1 LQILFLIETEA
12 KMKRRDFLKAVG
24 YGAAALALSCST
36 NTMQSAQ
43 HRKKP
48 NIVYILAD
56 DLGYAELGCYGQKK
70 IKTPNIDKLA
80 AEGMKF
86 TQHYSGNPVCAP
98 SRCALMTGLHT
109 GHTQVR
115 GNKQVGGDKGWV
127 LGSTTGGQWPIRAD
141 TVTVAKILKEAGYT
155 TGAFGK
161 WGLGRAGTTG
171 DPNKQG
177 FDHFYGYIC
186 QRQAHTYYPNHL
198 WRDGQ
203 IEWLDDN
210 KDGQEKVYSHDLIA
224 AEALKF
230 VKANKD
236 RPFFLYIPFTIPH
249 VALQVPEDSLAE
261 YKGKWPDP
269 PYKGDKGYFPHPNP
283 RACYAGM
290 VTRMDRDVG
299 RIMTL
304 LKKLGLDNNTLVIF
318 TSDNGP
324 TFNGGSDS
332 AFFESAKP
340 LRGLKGSVYEGGIR
354 VPYIARWPGRI
365 KASSTNNHISAFWDF
380 LPTCCE
386 LIGVDPPQDIDG
398 ISMLSSLFG
407 RDQQQ
412 RKHEYLYW
420 ELRGQQAIRM
430 GMWKAL
436 RLKPGRKIE
445 LYDLDS
451 DIAESKD
458 LADEHPEIVAKVAVI
473 FRNGRTESEVFP
485 LPKAKL

>member
-1 LQILFLIETEA
+1 
-12 KMKRRDFLKAVG
+12 MKRRDFLKVAG
-24 YGAAALALSCST
+24 FGATALALSCRT
-36 NTMQSAQ
+36 DAIQTTSAE
-43 HRKKP
+43 RKKKP

-115 GNKQVGGDKGWV
+115 GNKQVGGKEGWK
-127 LGSTTGGQWPIRAD
+127 LGSTIGGQWPLKAG
-141 TVTVAKILKEAGYT
+141 TVTVAGILKDAGYT

-161 WGLGRAGTTG
+161 WGLGLVGTTG

-177 FDHFYGYIC
+177 FDHFFGYIC
-186 QRQAHTYYPNHL
+186 QRQAHTFYPNHL
-198 WRDGQ
+198 WRDGEVEW
-203 IEWLDDN
+203 IEAN
-210 KDGQEKVYSHDLIA
+210 KDGKEEVYSHDLIA
-224 AEALKF
+224 QEALKF
-230 VKANKD
+230 IRTNND
-236 RPFFLYIPFTIPH
+236 RPFFLYVPFTIPH

-261 YKGKWPDP
+261 YRGKWPDP
-269 PYKGDKGYFPHPNP
+269 PYNGDKGYFPHPNP
-283 RACYAGM
+283 RACYAAM
-290 VTRMDRDVG
+290 VTRMDKDVG
-299 RIMTL
+299 RIMSL
-304 LKKLGLDNNTLVIF
+304 LKNLALDDNTLVIF

-340 LRGLKGSVYEGGIR
+340 FRGLKASVYEGGIR

-365 KASSTNNHISAFWDF
+365 KAASTNNHISAFWDF

-386 LIGVDPPQDIDG
+386 LIGEDPPQNIDG
-398 ISMLSSLFG
+398 ISMLPTLFG
-407 RDQQQ
+407 RDQEQ
-412 RKHEYLYW
+412 RRHEYLYW

-430 GMWKAL
+430 GKWKAI

-458 LADEHPEIVAKVAVI
+458 LADEHPEIVTKMAGI
-473 FRNGRTESEVFP
+473 FRTGRTESEVFP
-485 LPKAKL
+485 LPKAKS

>member
-1 LQILFLIETEA
+1 
-12 KMKRRDFLKAVG
+12 MKRRDFLKAAG
-24 YGAAALALSCST
+24 FGAAAVALSCRT
-36 NTMQSAQ
+36 DAIQTTSAE
-43 HRKKP
+43 RGKKP

-70 IKTPNIDKLA
+70 IKTPNIDNLA
-80 AEGMKF
+80 TEGMKF

-115 GNKQVGGDKGWV
+115 GNKQVGGKEGWV
-127 LGSTTGGQWPIRAD
+127 LGSTIGGQWPIKAD

-161 WGLGRAGTTG
+161 WGLGIAGTTG

-177 FDHFYGYIC
+177 FDRFYGYIC

-198 WRDGQ
+198 WSDGKVEW
-203 IEWLDDN
+203 IEAN
-210 KDGQEKVYSHDLIA
+210 KGGKEQAYSHDLIA

-230 VKANKD
+230 IRANKD
-236 RPFFLYIPFTIPH
+236 RPFFLYVPFTIPH

-261 YKGKWPDP
+261 YRGKWLDP
-269 PYKGDKGYFPHPNP
+269 PYTGDKGYFPHPNP

-299 RIMTL
+299 RIMAL
-304 LKKLGLDNNTLVIF
+304 IKELALDDNTLVIF

-340 LRGLKGSVYEGGIR
+340 LRGLKASVYEGGIR

-365 KASSTNNHISAFWDF
+365 KAAGTNNHISAFWDF

-386 LIGVDPPQDIDG
+386 LIGQDPPQDIDG
-398 ISMLSSLFG
+398 ISMMPTLLG
-407 RDQQQ
+407 QDRKQK
-412 RKHEYLYW
+412 KHEYLYW

-430 GMWKAL
+430 GKWKAL

-451 DIAESKD
+451 DIAELKD
-458 LADEHPEIVAKVAVI
+458 LADEHPEIVAEMAEI
-473 FRNGRTESEVFP
+473 FRTGRTKSEVFP
-485 LPKAKL
+485 LPKA

>member
-1 LQILFLIETEA
+1 V
-12 KMKRRDFLKAVG
+12 KRRDFLKAAG
-24 YGAAALALSCST
+24 FGAAALALSCRTDAIQSNST
-36 NTMQSAQ
+36 KR
-43 HRKKP
+43 RKKP
-48 NIVYILAD
+48 NIVYIMAD

-115 GNKQVGGDKGWV
+115 GNKQMGGTEGWV
-127 LGSTTGGQWPIRAD
+127 LGSTIGGQWPLEAG
-141 TVTVAKILKEAGYT
+141 TVTVAGILKDAGYT

-161 WGLGRAGTTG
+161 WGLGIVGTTG

-186 QRQAHTYYPNHL
+186 QRQAHTFYPNHL
-198 WRDGQ
+198 WRDGE
-203 IEWLDDN
+203 IEWIEAN
-210 KDGQEKVYSHDLIA
+210 KDGKEQVYSHDLIA
-224 AEALKF
+224 KEALKF
-230 VKANKD
+230 IRTNKD
-236 RPFFLYIPFTIPH
+236 NPFFLYVPFTIPH
-249 VALQVPEDSLAE
+249 MALQVPEDSLAE
-261 YKGKWPDP
+261 YRDKWPDP
-269 PYKGDKGYFPHPNP
+269 PYKGNKGYFAHPDP
-283 RACYAGM
+283 RACYAAM
-290 VTRMDRDVG
+290 VTRMDKDVG
-299 RIMTL
+299 RIMSL
-304 LKKLGLDNNTLVIF
+304 LKDLALDDNTLVIF

-340 LRGLKGSVYEGGIR
+340 LRGLKASVYEGGIR

-365 KASSTNNHISAFWDF
+365 KAAGTSNHISAFWDF

-386 LIGVDPPQDIDG
+386 LIGKDPPGDIDG
-398 ISMLSSLFG
+398 ISMLPTLLG
-407 RDQQQ
+407 RDQEQK
-412 RKHEYLYW
+412 KHEYMYW

-430 GMWKAL
+430 GKWKAL

-458 LADEHPEIVAKVAVI
+458 LADEYPEVVAKMAEM
-473 FRNGRTESEVFP
+473 FRTGRTESEVFP
-485 LPKAKL
+485 LPKAKS

>member
-1 LQILFLIETEA
+1 
-12 KMKRRDFLKAVG
+12 MKRRDFLKAAG
-24 YGAAALALSCST
+24 FGATTLALSCRT
-36 NTMQSAQ
+36 DIIQTTTSAE
-43 HRKKP
+43 RKKKP

-115 GNKQVGGDKGWV
+115 GNKQMGGAEGWK
-127 LGSTTGGQWPIRAD
+127 LGSTIGGQWPLEAG
-141 TVTVAKILKEAGYT
+141 TVTVAGILKDAGYT

-161 WGLGRAGTTG
+161 WGLGLVGTTG

-186 QRQAHTYYPNHL
+186 QRQAHTFYPNHL

-203 IEWLDDN
+203 VEWIEAN
-210 KDGQEKVYSHDLIA
+210 KDGKEQVYSHDLIA
-224 AEALKF
+224 QEALKF
-230 VKANKD
+230 IRTNKN
-236 RPFFLYIPFTIPH
+236 RPFFLYVPFTIPH
-249 VALQVPEDSLAE
+249 MALQVPEDSLAE
-261 YKGKWPDP
+261 YRGKWPDP
-269 PYKGDKGYFPHPNP
+269 PYKGDKGYFAHPDP
-283 RACYAGM
+283 RACYAAM
-290 VTRMDRDVG
+290 VTRMDKDVG
-299 RIMTL
+299 RIMSL
-304 LKKLGLDNNTLVIF
+304 LKDLALDDNTLVIF

-340 LRGLKGSVYEGGIR
+340 LRGLKASVYEGGIR

-365 KASSTNNHISAFWDF
+365 KAASTSNHISAFWDF

-386 LIGVDPPQDIDG
+386 LIGEDTPQDIDG
-398 ISMLSSLFG
+398 ISMLPTLFG
-407 RDQQQ
+407 RHQEQ

-420 ELRGQQAIRM
+420 ELSGQQAIRM
-430 GMWKAL
+430 GKWKAL

-458 LADEHPEIVAKVAVI
+458 LADEHPEIVAEMAET
-473 FRNGRTESEVFP
+473 FRTSRTESEVFP
-485 LPKAKL
+485 LPKAKS

>member
-1 LQILFLIETEA
+1 
-12 KMKRRDFLKAVG
+12 MKRRDFLKAAG
-24 YGAAALALSCST
+24 FGATSLLLSCNNIQ
-36 NTMQSAQ
+36 NTTSAK
-43 HRKKP
+43 HKKKP

-80 AEGMKF
+80 TEGMRF

-115 GNKQVGGDKGWV
+115 GNKQVGGKEGWV
-127 LGSTTGGQWPIRAD
+127 LGSTIGGQWPLEAG
-141 TVTVAKILKEAGYT
+141 TVTVAKILKDAGYT

-161 WGLGRAGTTG
+161 WGLGLVGTTG

-186 QRQAHTYYPNHL
+186 QRQAHTFYPNHL
-198 WRDGQ
+198 WHDGEVEW
-203 IEWLDDN
+203 IEAN
-210 KDGQEKVYSHDLIA
+210 KDGKEEVYSHDLIA
-224 AEALKF
+224 QEALNFIKT
-230 VKANKD
+230 NKD
-236 RPFFLYIPFTIPH
+236 HPFFLYVPFTIPH

-261 YKGKWPDP
+261 YRGKWPDP

-290 VTRMDRDVG
+290 VTQMDKDVG
-299 RIMTL
+299 RIMSL
-304 LKKLGLDNNTLVIF
+304 LKDLALDDNTLVIF

-365 KASSTNNHISAFWDF
+365 KAGSTSNHISAFWDF
-380 LPTCCE
+380 MPSCCE
-386 LIGVDPPQDIDG
+386 LIGEDPPPDIDG
-398 ISMLSSLFG
+398 ISMLPTLFG
-407 RDQQQ
+407 RDKQQG
-412 RKHEYLYW
+412 KHKYLYW

-430 GMWKAL
+430 GKWKAL
-436 RLKPGRKIE
+436 RLKPGRKIQ

-458 LADEHPEIVAKVAVI
+458 LADKHPEIVARMAEI
-473 FRNGRTESEVFP
+473 FRTGRTESQVFP
-485 LPKAKL
+485 LPKAKS

>member
-1 LQILFLIETEA
+1 
-12 KMKRRDFLKAVG
+12 MKRRDFLKAAAG
-24 YGAAALALSCST
+24 FGATALALSCRT
-36 NTMQSAQ
+36 DAIQTTSAE
-43 HRKKP
+43 RKKKA

-115 GNKQVGGDKGWV
+115 GNKQVGGKEGWK
-127 LGSTTGGQWPIRAD
+127 LGSTIGGQWPLKAG
-141 TVTVAKILKEAGYT
+141 TVTVAGILKDAGYT

-161 WGLGRAGTTG
+161 WGLGLVGTTG

-177 FDHFYGYIC
+177 FDHFFGYIC
-186 QRQAHTYYPNHL
+186 HRQAHTFYPNHL
-198 WRDGQ
+198 WRDGEVEW
-203 IEWLDDN
+203 IEAN
-210 KDGQEKVYSHDLIA
+210 KDGKEQVYSHDLIA
-224 AEALKF
+224 QEALKF
-230 VKANKD
+230 IKTNKD
-236 RPFFLYIPFTIPH
+236 RPFFLYVPFTIPH

-261 YKGKWPDP
+261 YRGKWPDP
-269 PYKGDKGYFPHPNP
+269 PYNGDKGYFPHPNP
-283 RACYAGM
+283 RACYAAM
-290 VTRMDRDVG
+290 VTRMDKDVG
-299 RIMTL
+299 RIMSL
-304 LKKLGLDNNTLVIF
+304 LKDLSLDDNTLVIF

-365 KASSTNNHISAFWDF
+365 KAASTSNHISAFWDF
-380 LPTCCE
+380 LPSCCE
-386 LIGVDPPQDIDG
+386 LIGKVPPEDIDG
-398 ISMLSSLFG
+398 ISMLPTLFG
-407 RDQQQ
+407 RHQEQ

-430 GMWKAL
+430 GKWKAL
-436 RLKPGRKIE
+436 RRKPGRKIE

-458 LADEHPEIVAKVAVI
+458 LADEHPEVVAEMAKI
-473 FRNGRTESEVFP
+473 FRAGRTESEMFP
-485 LPKAKL
+485 LPKAKS

>member
-1 LQILFLIETEA
+1 
-12 KMKRRDFLKAVG
+12 MKRRDFLKAAG
-24 YGAAALALSCST
+24 CGAAALALSCCT
-36 NTMQSAQ
+36 GTTQTAQ
-43 HRKKP
+43 QKKKT

-70 IKTPNIDKLA
+70 IKTPNIDKIA
-80 AEGMKF
+80 AEGMRF

-115 GNKQVGGDKGWV
+115 GNKQVGGDEGWV
-127 LGSTTGGQWPIRAD
+127 LGSTIGGQWPIKAD
-141 TVTVAKILKEAGYT
+141 TVTVAKILKEAGYI

-161 WGLGRAGTTG
+161 WGLGRVGTTG

-186 QRQAHTYYPNHL
+186 QRQAHTFYPNHL

-203 IEWLDDN
+203 IEWLEAN
-210 KDGQEKVYSHDLIA
+210 KDGKEQVYSHDLIA
-224 AEALKF
+224 QEALNF
-230 VKANKD
+230 IRANKD
-236 RPFFLYIPFTIPH
+236 RPFFLYVPFTIPH

-261 YKGKWPDP
+261 YRGKWPDP
-269 PYKGDKGYFPHPNP
+269 PYTGDKGYFPHPSP

-299 RIMTL
+299 RIMAL
-304 LKKLGLDNNTLVIF
+304 LKELGLDENTLVIF

-340 LRGLKGSVYEGGIR
+340 LRCLKGSVYEGGIR
-354 VPYIARWPGRI
+354 VPYIARWPGKI
-365 KASSTNNHISAFWDF
+365 KAASTNNHISAFWDF

-386 LIGVDPPQDIDG
+386 LIGENPPQDIDG
-398 ISMLSSLFG
+398 ISMLPTLLG
-407 RDQQQ
+407 QDQRQK
-412 RKHEYLYW
+412 KHEYLYW

-430 GMWKAL
+430 GKWKAL

-445 LYDLDS
+445 LYDLDG

-458 LADEHPEIVAKVAVI
+458 SADEHPEIIAEMAEI
-473 FRNGRTESEVFP
+473 FRTGRTESEVFP
-485 LPKAKL
+485 LPKVK

>member
-1 LQILFLIETEA
+1 
-12 KMKRRDFLKAVG
+12 M
-24 YGAAALALSCST
+24 
-36 NTMQSAQ
+36 
-43 HRKKP
+43 
-48 NIVYILAD
+48 AD

-109 GHTQVR
+109 GHAQIR
-115 GNKQVGGDKGWV
+115 DNKQVGGDEGWV
-127 LGSTTGGQWPIRAD
+127 LGSTIGGQWPIKAD
-141 TVTVAKILKEAGYT
+141 TITVPKILKEVGYT

-198 WRDGQ
+198 WRDGEVEW
-203 IEWLDDN
+203 IEAN
-210 KDGQEKVYSHDLIA
+210 KDGKEQVYSHDLIA
-224 AEALKF
+224 AEALNF
-230 VKANKD
+230 IRTNKD
-236 RPFFLYIPFTIPH
+236 RPFFLYVPFTIPH
-249 VALQVPEDSLAE
+249 MALQVPGDSLAE
-261 YKGKWPDP
+261 YRGKWPDP
-269 PYKGDKGYFPHPNP
+269 PYKGDKGYFAHPSP
-283 RACYAGM
+283 RACYAAM
-290 VTRMDRDVG
+290 ITRMDRDVG
-299 RIMTL
+299 RIMSL
-304 LKKLGLDNNTLVIF
+304 LKELALDDNTLVIF

-324 TFNGGSDS
+324 TFNGGTDS

-340 LRGLKGSVYEGGIR
+340 LRGLKASVYEGGIR

-365 KASSTNNHISAFWDF
+365 KAGSTNNHISAFWDF

-386 LIGVDPPQDIDG
+386 LISEDPPQDIDG
-398 ISMLSSLFG
+398 ISMLPTLLG
-407 RDQQQ
+407 QDQRQK
-412 RKHEYLYW
+412 KHEYLYW
-420 ELRGQQAIRM
+420 ELHGQQAIRM
-430 GMWKAL
+430 GKWKAL
-436 RLKPGRKIE
+436 RLKPGSKIE

-458 LADEHPEIVAKVAVI
+458 LANEHPEIVAQTAEI
-473 FRNGRTESEVFP
+473 FRTGRTESEVFP
-485 LPKAKL
+485 LPKAKTL

>member
-1 LQILFLIETEA
+1 
-12 KMKRRDFLKAVG
+12 MKRRDFLKAAG
-24 YGAAALALSCST
+24 FGAAALALSCRTDAIQSNST
-36 NTMQSAQ
+36 KR
-43 HRKKP
+43 RKKP
-48 NIVYILAD
+48 NIVYIMAD

-115 GNKQVGGDKGWV
+115 GNKQMGGTEGWV
-127 LGSTTGGQWPIRAD
+127 LGSTIGGQWPLEAG
-141 TVTVAKILKEAGYT
+141 TVTVAGILKDAGYT

-161 WGLGRAGTTG
+161 WGLGIVGTTG

-186 QRQAHTYYPNHL
+186 QRQAHTFYPNHL
-198 WRDGQ
+198 WRDGE
-203 IEWLDDN
+203 IEWIEAN
-210 KDGQEKVYSHDLIA
+210 KDGKEQVYSHDLIA
-224 AEALKF
+224 KEALKF
-230 VKANKD
+230 IRTNKD
-236 RPFFLYIPFTIPH
+236 NPFFLYVPFTIPH
-249 VALQVPEDSLAE
+249 MALQVPEDSLAE
-261 YKGKWPDP
+261 YRDKWPDP
-269 PYKGDKGYFPHPNP
+269 PYKGNKGYFAHPDP
-283 RACYAGM
+283 RACYAAM
-290 VTRMDRDVG
+290 VTRMDKDVG
-299 RIMTL
+299 RIMSL
-304 LKKLGLDNNTLVIF
+304 LKDLALDDNTLVIF

-340 LRGLKGSVYEGGIR
+340 LRGLKASVYEGGIR

-365 KASSTNNHISAFWDF
+365 KAAGTSNHISAFWDF

-386 LIGVDPPQDIDG
+386 LIGKDPPGDIDG
-398 ISMLSSLFG
+398 ISMLPTLLG
-407 RDQQQ
+407 RDQEQK
-412 RKHEYLYW
+412 KHEYMYW

-430 GMWKAL
+430 GKWKAL

-458 LADEHPEIVAKVAVI
+458 LADEYPEVVAKMAEM
-473 FRNGRTESEVFP
+473 FRTGRTESEVFP
-485 LPKAKL
+485 LPKAKS

>member
-1 LQILFLIETEA
+1 
-12 KMKRRDFLKAVG
+12 MKRRDFLKAAG
-24 YGAAALALSCST
+24 FGAAALALSCRT

-43 HRKKP
+43 HKKKP

-56 DLGYAELGCYGQKK
+56 DLGYAEVGCYGQKK

-80 AEGMKF
+80 ADGMKF

-115 GNKQVGGDKGWV
+115 GNKQVGGDEGWV
-127 LGSTTGGQWPIRAD
+127 LGSTVGGQWPIKAD
-141 TVTVAKILKEAGYT
+141 TVTVAKILTKAGYT

-161 WGLGRAGTTG
+161 WGLGRVGTTG

-186 QRQAHTYYPNHL
+186 QRQAHTFYPNHL
-198 WRDGQ
+198 WRDGE
-203 IEWLDDN
+203 IEWIEAN
-210 KDGQEKVYSHDLIA
+210 KDGKEQVYSHDLIA

-230 VKANKD
+230 IKAYKD
-236 RPFFLYIPFTIPH
+236 RPFFLYVPFTIPH
-249 VALQVPEDSLAE
+249 MALHVPEDSLAE
-261 YKGKWPDP
+261 YRGKWTDP
-269 PYKGDKGYFPHPNP
+269 PYTGDKGYFPHPNP

-299 RIMTL
+299 RIMAL
-304 LKKLGLDNNTLVIF
+304 LKELGLDDNTLVIF

-332 AFFESAKP
+332 VFFESAKP

-365 KASSTNNHISAFWDF
+365 KAGSTSNHISAFWDF

-386 LIGVDPPQDIDG
+386 LIGEDPPKDIDG
-398 ISMLSSLFG
+398 ISMLPTLFG

-412 RKHEYLYW
+412 RKHDYLYW

-430 GMWKAL
+430 GKWKAL

-458 LADEHPEIVAKVAVI
+458 LTDEHPEIVAKATEI
-473 FRNGRTESEVFP
+473 FRTGRTESEVFP
-485 LPKAKL
+485 LPNAKSS